1 MSRSNPGA
9 VGREPTLL
17 YDGTCRFCTAQA
29 KRLQRMGR
37 GRVDVI
43 SAYAPGVR
51 ERFPMVPQDGVM
63 GEIKLVDADGRVLGG
78 AAAIARTLEH
88 GGGPLGALARLYRV
102 WPVRPIA
109 DAGYRL
115 IARNRYRFA
124 GTCDDGTCE
133 TGSFDGK
140 DSSV

>member
-1 MSRSNPGA
+1 MNTGARRQAPDASR
-9 VGREPTLL
+9 PTLL
-17 YDGTCRFCTAQA
+17 FDGTCRFCTAQA

-51 ERFPMVPQDGVM
+51 AQFPMVPQEGVM
-63 GEIKLVDADGRVLGG
+63 GEIKLVDANGHVLGG

-88 GGGPLGALARLYRV
+88 GGGALGALARLYRV

-115 IARNRYRFA
+115 IARNRYRLA
-124 GTCDDGTCE
+124 GKCDDGTCDP
-133 TGSFDGK
+133 SNVNGK
-140 DSSV
+140 S

>member
-1 MSRSNPGA
+1 MNTGSRLPAPDSS
-9 VGREPTLL
+9 RPTLL
-17 YDGTCRFCTAQA
+17 FDGTCRFCTAQA
-29 KRLQRMGR
+29 KRLERMGR

-51 ERFPMVPQDGVM
+51 ERFPMVPQEGVM
-63 GEIKLVDADGRVLGG
+63 GEIKLVDTDGRLLGG

-88 GGGPLGALARLYRV
+88 GGGPLGTLARLYRV

-115 IARNRYRFA
+115 IARNRYRIA
-124 GTCDDGTCE
+124 GKCEDGTCDPRNVN
-133 TGSFDGK
+133 GK
-140 DSSV
+140 S

>member
-1 MSRSNPGA
+1 MT
-9 VGREPTLL
+9 PTLL

-29 KRLQRMGR
+29 ARLRKFGR
-37 GRVDVI
+37 GRVDVE

-51 ERFPMVPQDGVM
+51 ERFPMVPQEGVM

-78 AAAIARTLEH
+78 AAAIFRTVEI
-88 GGGPLGALARLYRV
+88 GGGPLGLLARVYRL

-115 IARNRYRFA
+115 IARNRYRIA
-124 GTCDDGTCE
+124 GKCENGSCDIDPPPQ
-133 TGSFDGK
+133 
-140 DSSV
+140 

>member
-1 MSRSNPGA
+1 MTQ
-9 VGREPTLL
+9 PTLL

-29 KRLQRMGR
+29 ARLRRMSH
-37 GRVDVI
+37 GRVEVI

-51 ERFPMVPQDGVM
+51 ERFPMVPQEGIM
-63 GEIKLVDADGRVLGG
+63 GEIKLVEADGRVLGG

-88 GGGPLGALARLYRV
+88 GGGPLGLLARLYRV

-115 IARNRYRFA
+115 IARNRSRIS
-124 GTCDDGTCE
+124 GKCE
-133 TGSFDGK
+133 DGK
-140 DSSV
+140 CKL